1 LHHKVLWENEMT
13 STTETDLSALRALA
27 EEGRYSPLAGGR
39 FLAFYGALVPLANLG
54 FWALTLLPGLT
65 QAMMTAAMIGF
76 ACIFGIAG
84 SALTHSLKANPGSNT
99 VLAKTEGLVW
109 SLGGIAIG
117 IYVGMTVLRA
127 LLGLQTPPIVMGAIA
142 TVAFLHF
149 GVAYFATASL
159 SRQKWLNIPAAG
171 SFIAAVATGLIADS
185 TLVLPLSGLLVFLLA
200 FIPGVIL
207 MRAERRA

>member
-1 LHHKVLWENEMT
+1 MT
-13 STTETDLSALRALA
+13 STTDNDLSALRAIA

-39 FLAFYGALVPLANLG
+39 FLAFYGVLVPLANLG

-76 ACIFGIAG
+76 ACLFGVAG
-84 SALTHSLKANPGSNT
+84 SALTQSLKASSRSNT
-99 VLAKTEGLVW
+99 VLVKAEGLVW

-127 LLGLQTPPIVMGAIA
+127 LLGLETPPIVMGGIA

-149 GVAYFATASL
+149 GVAYFTTASL
-159 SRQKWLNIPAAG
+159 SGQRWLNIPAAG
-171 SFIAAVATGLIADS
+171 SFLAALATGLIADS
-185 TLVLPLSGLLVFLLA
+185 PLVLPVSGLLVFLLA

-207 MRAERRA
+207 MRAERRV